1 MADGAAS
8 AAAGILGGAAPW
20 VAPALMGA
28 GAIANVI
35 QGIARSGKAKKLEQK
50 FESLDKALQPVS
62 PEQYAYLNRVR
73 QMQRSM
79 AMGTD
84 PTSAMARRGL
94 AQGLAQTQ
102 GNIARVGGGPSTV
115 SGLLRAQQG
124 YGQGM
129 SQIAGNAFQA
139 SQGLMQ
145 VEQGLIGD
153 IQNAVYGLQ
162 MKRRN
167 LAQAEAAQM
176 RQASQD
182 NISAAIGSFA
192 QAATMFP
199 KKDVG
204 DVDMKKS
211 TSFDPMKNA
220 GMSQTAF
227 GYAPQGPLGPSG
239 QWSESSQSRYGGG
252 FLPNGQ
258 YRPQISVGGLDSSLG
273 TGNANQNFGLSA
285 QQIDFQAPSRFA
297 GF

>member
-94 AQGLAQTQ
+94 SQGLAQTQ
-102 GNIARVGGGPSTV
+102 TNIARVGGGPSTV

-124 YGQGM
+124 YGQGVA
-129 SQIAGNAFQA
+129 QVAGNAFQA

-182 NISAAIGSFA
+182 NISAAIGAVS

-199 KKDVG
+199 ARQRG
-204 DVDMKKS
+204 DVDIAKRTRIENQKEVTGLGNTAANPWWNTFKAS
-211 TSFDPMKNA
+211 EKATPTFSWA
-220 GMSQTAF
+220 GQQPQQYIMNQQSEPFTA
-227 GYAPQGPLGPSG
+227 P
-239 QWSESSQSRYGGG
+239 EM
-252 FLPNGQ
+252 
-258 YRPQISVGGLDSSLG
+258 ISY
-273 TGNANQNFGLSA
+273 
-285 QQIDFQAPSRFA
+285 P
-297 GF
+297 